1 MNDFPGRLMF
11 GYRVSAG
18 MIVDQWRNFGPS
30 LDREY
35 KNLSEFVSS
44 SEFTGPEKVAKLL
57 EFSAIVRRN
66 ADFMASLCLLLLP
79 LEPEKCEKKEVKK

>member
-1 MNDFPGRLMF
+1 MNDFPGRLIF

-18 MIVDQWRNFGPS
+18 MITDQWRNFGVF

-35 KNLSEFVSS
+35 RNVAEYVSS
-44 SEFTGPEKVAKLL
+44 SEFSGPEKVAKLL
-57 EFSAIVRRN
+57 EFSATVRRN

-79 LEPEKCEKKEVKK
+79 LEPEKCEINEVMK

>member
-1 MNDFPGRLMF
+1 MSDFGSRLMF

-18 MIVDQWRNFGPS
+18 MITDQWRNFGAY

-35 KNLSEFVSS
+35 KTVSEFVSS

-79 LEPEKCEKKEVKK
+79 LDSEKCEINEVMK